1 MVSAAASDVR
11 SATDAAYP
19 FRVHIRPSEMISESA
34 IMRSGDRFKK
44 GNVHAPFGATEK
56 AGLRR
61 DRCGVAALKNL
72 QMHQMHLY
80 VLPVRAAGSAHT
92 F

>member
-1 MVSAAASDVR
+1 MQL
-11 SATDAAYP
+11 TP
-19 FRVHIRPSEMISESA
+19 LGA
-34 IMRSGDRFKK
+34 I
-44 GNVHAPFGATEK
+44 EK

-61 DRCGVAALKNL
+61 DRCGVAVLKNL